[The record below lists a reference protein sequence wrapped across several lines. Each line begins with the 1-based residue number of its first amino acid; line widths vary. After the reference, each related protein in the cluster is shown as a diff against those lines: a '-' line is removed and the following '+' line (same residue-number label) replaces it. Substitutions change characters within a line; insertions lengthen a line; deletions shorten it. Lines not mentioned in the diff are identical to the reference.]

1 MPLKAQQY
9 DAPSNTW
16 LDVMSVTQE
25 VVVNY
30 GSEDSPELLLI
41 PTPEFFTYATAFEVS
56 DVGNL
61 EVALTTYTP

>member
-1 MPLKAQQY
+1 MQQY
-9 DAPSNTW
+9 DAPSQTW
-16 LDVMSVTQE
+16 IDVASVTQE

-30 GSEDSPELLLI
+30 GFEDSLELLLI
-41 PTPEFFTYATAFEVS
+41 PTPEFFTFATSFELS